1 MFSQRSL
8 SYFLISILIFFKRK
22 NNKVFNNLHIY
33 SLAPKTPGIYNL
45 NIQQVPLF
53 LMHSSMF
60 ISGLIFS
67 AYFSWRLSLVAFPLV
82 ILLIIPGLIYGKYLL
97 YLSHKARAE
106 YSIANSLVQQ
116 ALGSIKTVYSF
127 TAESRIVERY
137 AAVLD
142 RTTKMGIKQGIAKGV
157 AVGCIGLSFAIWG
170 FLAWYGSRLVMYH
183 GESGGRIYAAGISF
197 VLGGL

>member
-1 MFSQRSL
+1 M
-8 SYFLISILIFFKRK
+8 
-22 NNKVFNNLHIY
+22 
-33 SLAPKTPGIYNL
+33 APKTPGIYNL